1 MNDTTDRPIRVLLVD
16 DEADFLQPVSFWL
29 RSKGYDVATAPNG
42 QDAIDSIG
50 RAVPD
55 IVFMDINMP
64 GMNGL
69 ETLRNIRTTNQKLP
83 VIMVTA
89 AYQNEKYFAEAN
101 ALGISGFFPKSHS
114 LSELAS
120 IIETSLRVHA
130 RRKSASSDGEKV

>member
-1 MNDTTDRPIRVLLVD
+1 MSDTTDRPIRVLLVD

-42 QDAIDSIG
+42 EDAMERIA
-50 RAVPD
+50 REVPD

-69 ETLRNIRTTNQKLP
+69 ETLRSIRATNQKLP

-101 ALGISGFFPKSHS
+101 SLGISGFFPKSHS
-114 LSELAS
+114 LSELAA
-120 IIETSLRVHA
+120 IIETSLRAHT
-130 RRKSASSDGEKV
+130 RRKPASDGEKAS